1 MMAQSKTKIILIALF
16 FGAFCFGAGVFFGQ
30 HLLIGQGFVYE
41 EGASA
46 GEQAS
51 PGGEQVNINTAEAA
65 ALREVRGIGSVTAE
79 KIVESREE
87 DGRFEEVRDLVTRG
101 IMGET
106 KYGEVEAF
114 LTAE

>member
-1 MMAQSKTKIILIALF
+1 MMAQSKTRIILLALF

-30 HLLIGQGFVYE
+30 HLLIAQGFVYE

-51 PGGEQVNINTAEAA
+51 PGAEQVNINTADAET
-65 ALREVRGIGSVTAE
+65 LKNIRGIGSVTAE

>member
-1 MMAQSKTKIILIALF
+1 MMEQSKTKRILIALF
-16 FGAFCFGAGVFFGQ
+16 FGAFCFGVGVFFGQ
-30 HLLIGQGFVYE
+30 HLLIGEGFVDE

-51 PGGEQVNINTAEAA
+51 PGAEQVNINTADAET
-65 ALREVRGIGSVTAE
+65 LKKVRGIGSVTAE
-79 KIVESREE
+79 KIVSSREE
-87 DGRFEEVRDLVTRG
+87 DGRFEDVHDLVSRG

-106 KYGEVEAF
+106 KYGEVESF